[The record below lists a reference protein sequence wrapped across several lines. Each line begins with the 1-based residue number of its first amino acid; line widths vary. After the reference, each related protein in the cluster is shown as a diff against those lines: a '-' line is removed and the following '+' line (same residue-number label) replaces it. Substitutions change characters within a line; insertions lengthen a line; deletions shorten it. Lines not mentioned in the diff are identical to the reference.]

1 MSDLVSQ
8 AHALCL
14 AVDGVDWR
22 ADVVQH
28 AIVGIHTAWPEASPD
43 EREAAMEA
51 LVARLARARLDDA
64 DGIAHLAI
72 TGGALVESG
81 ASPRA
86 FGEAMLAALPSVL
99 EAARR
104 FANQCLAGVD
114 PEEERVAEEDTVG
127 FIDGVPIARARF
139 QAHLADDR
147 VGACAVA
154 YLREWVLPTVA
165 CLTRDRALLARFT
178 RDERLVGLAAALG
191 ESEASWLTK
200 LASTQLDAPWRV
212 VCVDVGRAF
221 EVRVDGVCSN
231 FELHALVA
239 DALVE
244 RGVPGNRN
252 PRDVL
257 DVVRGLSDEA
267 ERTYVEGVFEMFVPA
282 ALEALT
288 RPERQSPLKLTV
300 WNEGAPTDVPVFEGR
315 RTVLVTAPV
324 WKRTWNGGRPFSALR
339 AAVTVERELSGD
351 EHAALLARM
360 RDAATAGSTS
370 SAAAAGRSPA

>member
-1 MSDLVSQ
+1 MTDLTSH
-8 AHALCL
+8 ARALCL

-22 ADVVQH
+22 AEAVQQ
-28 AIVGIHTAWPEASPD
+28 AIVGIHTAWSDASLD
-43 EREAAMEA
+43 EREAAMEC
-51 LVARLARARLDDA
+51 LVARLSRARLEDA
-64 DGIAHLAI
+64 DGVAHLAI

-81 ASPRA
+81 APARA
-86 FGEAMLAALPSVL
+86 FGEALLAVLPSVL
-99 EAARR
+99 EGARR
-104 FANQCLAGVD
+104 FASRCLAGVEPGD
-114 PEEERVAEEDTVG
+114 ESVSEEDTVG
-127 FIDGVPIARARF
+127 FVDGTPISRARF
-139 QAHLADDR
+139 QAHLAGDR
-147 VGACAVA
+147 TGACAVA

-165 CLTRDRALLARFT
+165 CLTRDAALLARFT
-178 RDERLVGLAAALG
+178 RDERLGALAAALG

-231 FELHALVA
+231 FELHALVGE
-239 DALVE
+239 ALVD

-257 DVVRGLSDEA
+257 DVVRGTSDHA
-267 ERTYVEGVFEMFVPA
+267 ERSYVEGVFELYVPA
-282 ALEALT
+282 ALDALT
-288 RPERQSPLKLTV
+288 RPEREAPLKLTV

-315 RTVLVTAPV
+315 RTVLVTAPA

-351 EHAALLARM
+351 EYAALLARM
-360 RDAATAGSTS
+360 RDALTA
-370 SAAAAGRSPA
+370 R